1 MKRLEDI
8 DVNFRLIGDIPADTA
23 FYSAYDAPFTISG
36 IAKNDPGV
44 LCRLPVSFLD
54 ACNDGVRQLAW
65 HLAGAVVRFSTDSP
79 YIAVVHR
86 LTTKAVM
93 PHFTACGQSGMELF
107 EETDAGSRHVKNF
120 IPKLDNGCGTLLD
133 QSAYAPLPGG
143 MRHYALYLPLYNGL
157 EELLIG
163 ISPAAKLET
172 GRIPRITKPILFY
185 GSSITQGGCATK
197 AGSCYTSIVAR
208 RLDAVQ
214 INLGFSGNA
223 KGEKNMAE
231 YIASKEMS
239 VFIMDYDHN
248 APDAAH
254 LEATHEPFFRIIR
267 EAQPELPI
275 VILTK
280 PDFDNG
286 ADKNAVRRAII
297 RRTYEN
303 GLAAG
308 DKHVYF
314 IDGETFFGDSDRD
327 LCTVDDCHPNDLG
340 FLRMADAVT
349 PVVRGILEGLTEG

>member
-1 MKRLEDI
+1 MKLISEI
-8 DVNFRLIGDIPADTA
+8 DRNFALDASIPADYL
-23 FYSAYDAPFTISG
+23 FHSPHDAPFSIYGLEPNSE
-36 IAKNDPGV
+36 KR
-44 LCRLPVSFLD
+44 LCRLPLDFLPE
-54 ACNDGVRQLAW
+54 CSEGVQVLAW
-65 HLAGAVVRFSTDSP
+65 HLAGACVRFSTDSDGL
-79 YIAVVHR
+79 AVVWK
-86 LTTKAVM
+86 LIDPTNM
-93 PHFTACGQSGMELF
+93 PHFTASGQSGLMLF
-107 EETDAGSRHVKNF
+107 EETDAGSRQIKNL
-120 IPKLDNGCGTLLD
+120 IPQMDGGCGCKLC
-133 QSAYAPLPGG
+133 QSAYVSLPGG

-208 RLDAVQ
+208 RLDAAQ

-254 LEATHEPFFRIIR
+254 LEATHELFFRIIR

-303 GLAAG
+303 ALAAG